1 MRFFYWHSPLPY
13 ATHKNRW
20 TGGYVPT
27 SYCYYPPNIPGEFF
41 EQAQLAP
48 EPGHVFFGA
57 TPRFLAAFEERDSE
71 GVPSS
76 PILMNPAAE
85 KIRYLP
91 LDNPESLGPNGRRAR
106 AVESNRNRRVFVS
119 THRY

>member
-1 MRFFYWHSPLPY
+1 MRFFTGTPLPY

-48 EPGHVFFGA
+48 EPGHVFFWSY
-57 TPRFLAAFEERDSE
+57 SE
-71 GVPSS
+71 VFGGV
-76 PILMNPAAE
+76 
-85 KIRYLP
+85 
-91 LDNPESLGPNGRRAR
+91 RRAR
-106 AVESNRNRRVFVS
+106 LGRCTFVAHPDEPCGRKNTILTARQS
-119 THRY
+119 GVSGPKR